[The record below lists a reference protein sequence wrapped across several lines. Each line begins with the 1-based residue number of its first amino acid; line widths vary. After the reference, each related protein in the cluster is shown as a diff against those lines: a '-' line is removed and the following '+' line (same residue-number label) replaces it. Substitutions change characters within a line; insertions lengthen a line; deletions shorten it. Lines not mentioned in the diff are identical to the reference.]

1 MPTKDVDRAHSR
13 FISAVKRIR
22 AGLVLERSRIIDV
35 ADAAPALL
43 EGQPY
48 EVKDLTGV
56 PDNDIDYYAFELGRL
71 QDSAREMI
79 KVFDSP
85 PELVAALGAFE
96 LALPKLRQARN
107 PLTHPSDDARLD
119 RAAWFSAFVN
129 VHPDGSV
136 EYLFDPRYQDH
147 EAALA
152 LADTLIAYLR
162 AGIQAR

>member
-1 MPTKDVDRAHSR
+1 
-13 FISAVKRIR
+13 VKRIR

-43 EGQPY
+43 EGQTY

-85 PELVAALGAFE
+85 PEPPTS
-96 LALPKLRQARN
+96 LALRPLRSVA
-107 PLTHPSDDARLD
+107 
-119 RAAWFSAFVN
+119 FSAATALRVSAFPSSACGYDDHPFPRVDELGPDWQPFV
-129 VHPDGSV
+129 PGS
-136 EYLFDPRYQDH
+136 
-147 EAALA
+147 
-152 LADTLIAYLR
+152 
-162 AGIQAR
+162 